1 MSQRRRT
8 HAASHAEPA
17 STRPAEPTLAPTA
30 EPLAP
35 EPGAALPTHDVSAP
49 ATAPTSSRR
58 VPRTR
63 TGAAWVGLA
72 AAALIAVAL
81 IVFLAQNTRTTEIS
95 FLWMTARTS
104 QAVALLIAAVGSV
117 LITLILGTAR
127 ITQLRRLAR
136 RRGGDP
142 HRPDADQ
149 SASHTVQEEKTL

>member
-1 MSQRRRT
+1 MSRRR
-8 HAASHAEPA
+8 HVPAAPHAEPA
-17 STRPAEPTLAPTA
+17 AEPVPTPEPLEPEPAAAPPIHDGSAPTA
-30 EPLAP
+30 DLKR
-35 EPGAALPTHDVSAP
+35 
-49 ATAPTSSRR
+49 SRR

-63 TGAAWVGLA
+63 TGAAWVGLT

-104 QAVALLIAAVGSV
+104 LAIALLIAAVGSV

-136 RRGGDP
+136 RRGGP
-142 HRPDADQ
+142 QRPDAGHP
-149 SASHTVQEEKTL
+149 APHTYREENKL

>member
-1 MSQRRRT
+1 MSQRRHIHT
-8 HAASHAEPA
+8 APHAEPA
-17 STRPAEPTLAPTA
+17 SERPAEPMQAPTP
-30 EPLAP
+30 EPLEP
-35 EPGAALPTHDVSAP
+35 EPGSAP
-49 ATAPTSSRR
+49 AAAPTSSRR

-63 TGAAWVGLA
+63 TGAAWVGLT

-104 QAVALLIAAVGSV
+104 LAIALLIAAVGSV

-136 RRGGDP
+136 RRGGPQQHGAGQPAP
-142 HRPDADQ
+142 HTFP
-149 SASHTVQEEKTL
+149 EETQL